1 MLRGVQRS
9 VNRGLPLERTCL
21 LGLLLRV
28 SGGASYRNDV
38 PLEAQARGLREL
50 MQRVRRPQDVPSAT
64 RELTQRV
71 SVCREA
77 ISSLIEGL
85 VRNGPQSRENT
96 LQWLTALLNRS
107 KPGRHAHATPATRL
121 GACAA
126 WLRLCRPFLGDEKK
140 EQNAAASLDY
150 LKSELGKAAYPDDLT
165 CVNVAPMPSS
175 TPMDVDSDQDMY
187 DDDGPRCGVPLRH
200 RRDSWPSRRV
210 REDASMASS

>member
-1 MLRGVQRS
+1 M
-9 VNRGLPLERTCL
+9 
-21 LGLLLRV
+21 
-28 SGGASYRNDV
+28 
-38 PLEAQARGLREL
+38 
-50 MQRVRRPQDVPSAT
+50 PSAT

-77 ISSLIEGL
+77 IASLVESL

-96 LQWLTALLNRS
+96 LRWLTALLNRS

-140 EQNAAASLDY
+140 EANAVASLDY

-165 CVNVAPMPSS
+165 CVNVAPMPSAA
-175 TPMDVDSDQDMY
+175 PMDVDSDQEMY
-187 DDDGPRCGVPLRH
+187 DDDGPRRGVLRRLYAIDATRG
-200 RRDSWPSRRV
+200 RRGASERSRR
-210 REDASMASS
+210 

>member
-1 MLRGVQRS
+1 M
-9 VNRGLPLERTCL
+9 ERTCL

-38 PLEAQARGLREL
+38 DMQTQARGLREL

-77 ISSLIEGL
+77 IASLVESL
-85 VRNGPQSRENT
+85 VRNGPQSRETT

-140 EQNAAASLDY
+140 EANAVASLDY
-150 LKSELGKAAYPDDLT
+150 LKSELGKAAP
-165 CVNVAPMPSS
+165 VQAKP
-175 TPMDVDSDQDMY
+175 DSDFVKKARYRSITPGTANMVIKAN
-187 DDDGPRCGVPLRH
+187 PSPHKRPLNTL
-200 RRDSWPSRRV
+200 DTV
-210 REDASMASS
+210 I